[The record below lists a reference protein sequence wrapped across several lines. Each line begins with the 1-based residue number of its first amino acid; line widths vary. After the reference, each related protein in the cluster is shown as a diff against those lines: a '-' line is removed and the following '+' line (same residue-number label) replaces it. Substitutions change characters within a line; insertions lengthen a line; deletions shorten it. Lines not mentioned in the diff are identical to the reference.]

1 MLKEIN
7 IGGKDITEKDT
18 QPVQRERDNQEN
30 HPGNG
35 I

>member
-7 IGGKDITEKDT
+7 IGGKDIIERDT
-18 QPVQRERDNQEN
+18 QPVQGESDDQEN

-35 I
+35 V